1 MAFGDTDKV
10 VPATK
15 MSPDPLLIHIGL
27 HKTGSTWLQQ
37 AIFNDPARG
46 FTTETGAPRHELVHD
61 FVLPDPLAY
70 DPQEARQLYLP
81 YVDAAA
87 ATGQTLVLSHERL
100 SGYPSSGGYDRA
112 LIAERLH
119 ASFPEAKILI
129 VLREQRALIRS
140 MYSQHITDGGN
151 GTLDQF
157 LYRPERGLGRRP
169 WFNFDMY
176 AFDRLIELYRRLF
189 GTDRVMVLTYEHLN
203 TDSQGFVD
211 AISAFCGQPAVSV
224 SNTIPR
230 NRRRIWMMQEVQ
242 RRLNGWLYDNELSPG
257 ALVHVQRFA
266 GRFASM
272 EPVFRALVPRAL
284 DRRMQAKL
292 QRRVDHEVGGHFAES
307 NARTAAVTGLD
318 LGSLGYMMGDIDWA
332 LANNGDAFPSDRP
345 SVPTRKNA
353 SMLVTSRGTRPV
365 HLPQ

>member
-1 MAFGDTDKV
+1 MASGDYTKV
-10 VPATK
+10 DRMMKSSPA
-15 MSPDPLLIHIGL
+15 PLLIHIGL

-37 AIFNDPARG
+37 AIFHDHARG
-46 FTTETGAPRHELVHD
+46 FTTEAGAPRHQLVHD

-70 DPQEARQLYLP
+70 DPQEARRLYLP
-81 YVDAAA
+81 YITAAA
-87 ATGQTLVLSHERL
+87 QEGQTLVLSHERL
-100 SGYPSSGGYDRA
+100 SGYPSSGCYDRG

-189 GTDRVMVLTYEHLN
+189 GADRVLTLTYEHLN
-203 TDSQGFVD
+203 ADSQGFVD

-230 NRRRIWMMQEVQ
+230 NRRRIWLMQEVQ
-242 RRLNGWLYDNELSPG
+242 RRLNGWFYDNELSPG

-266 GRFASM
+266 GRFAAM
-272 EPVFRALVPRAL
+272 EPLFRALVPKGL

-292 QRRVDHEVGGHFAES
+292 QRRVDREVGGYFGES
-307 NARTAAVTGLD
+307 NARTAALTGLD
-318 LGSLGYMMGDIDWA
+318 LGGFGYMTGDAERA
-332 LANNGDAFPSDRP
+332 LAKNGDSPPSDPRGA
-345 SVPTRKNA
+345 STRKNA
-353 SMLVTSRGTRPV
+353 SMLVTARSTRP
-365 HLPQ
+365 

>member
-1 MAFGDTDKV
+1 MAFGESNRVGRTTSSP
-10 VPATK
+10 PA
-15 MSPDPLLIHIGL
+15 PLLIHIGL

-37 AIFNDPARG
+37 AIFNDAARG
-46 FTTETGAPRHELVHD
+46 FTTELDTPRHQLVHD

-70 DPQEARQLYLP
+70 DPQDARALYLP
-81 YVDAAA
+81 NIAAA
-87 ATGQTLVLSHERL
+87 EAGGRTLVLSHERL
-100 SGYPSSGGYDRA
+100 SGYPSSGGYDRG

-189 GTDRVMVLTYEHLN
+189 GPDRVLVLAYEHLN
-203 TDSQGFVD
+203 ADSQGFVD
-211 AISAFCGQPAVSV
+211 AISAFCGQPAVAV
-224 SNTIPR
+224 NNRIPR

-242 RRLNGWLYDNELSPG
+242 RRLNGWFYDNELSPG

-266 GRFASM
+266 GRFATM
-272 EPVFRALVPRAL
+272 EPLFRALVPGRL

-292 QRRVDHEVGGHFAES
+292 QRRVDREVGDHFAES
-307 NARTAAVTGLD
+307 NARTAALTGID
-318 LGSLGYMMGDIDWA
+318 LAGFGYMTGA
-332 LANNGDAFPSDRP
+332 SGPPAARNGDGPRSDRP
-345 SVPTRKNA
+345 VVPTRKNA
-353 SMLVTSRGTRPV
+353 SMLLTARGGRP
-365 HLPQ
+365 